1 MGIRNRLVISFA
13 GILIVVSL
21 CLSGYGYYKAT
32 QGMAGIE
39 ERLLEN
45 QITASIA
52 ASKVYIEK
60 EYGNI
65 ALDDGK
71 LVDSKGETID
81 GDFSVVDRISK
92 DMGVVSTLFAKSDD
106 DFKRVTTTVVKES
119 GERAVGT
126 FLGKDSAAFDTV
138 AKGNYFVGKA
148 KILDMPHVAGYEPL
162 TNEKGDV
169 IGILFVGISQ
179 EDADKMIDEYAGE
192 LKLWVSII
200 SIIFIAISVFLAY
213 WIGNS
218 LANPIIATVEHAK
231 KLELLDISQDVPV
244 GILKRAD
251 EVGSLAK
258 ALDHVTK
265 NLRNVLT
272 SVAESAQQ
280 VSDSAGDIKETAD
293 LSAVTAREIS
303 RTVEEIAQG
312 AMDQAANTE
321 KGSQLAMELGI
332 LMEADEQQ
340 METLMEASSQVTVIV
355 QESLPVIK
363 DLISKTEEM
372 TAETQ
377 FVYTEIEKTN
387 ESARKIGDA
396 SGLIASIAS
405 QTNLLAL
412 NAAIEAARAGEHG
425 RGFAVVAEE
434 IKKLAEQSTESTKQ
448 IDEIVKT
455 LQHNSQTA
463 VIKMAQ
469 VNSTLLEQNKTVK
482 ITEERFQ
489 EISRSNRNSEVAVS
503 NMGESTNHMGRKKDE
518 IFDALQN
525 LSAIA
530 QENAAGTEEM
540 TASIEMQHGS
550 NEAIASATNGLSK
563 LASDLSDQVKRF
575 KL

>member
-1 MGIRNRLVISFA
+1 MGIKNRLIISFT

-32 QGMAGIE
+32 QGMDGIE
-39 ERLLEN
+39 KRLLEN
-45 QITASIA
+45 QITAGIA

-60 EYGNI
+60 EYGQLV
-65 ALDDGK
+65 LDQGK
-71 LVDSKGETID
+71 LVDVNGKTID
-81 GDFSVVDRISK
+81 GDYSVVDRISK
-92 DMGVVSTLFAKSDD
+92 DMGVVSTLFVKTDG
-106 DFKRVTTTVVKES
+106 DFKRVTTTVVNES

-126 FLGKDSAAFDTV
+126 FLGKDSAAFETV
-138 AKGNYFVGKA
+138 SKGEYFVGKA

-162 TNEKGDV
+162 KDQKGEV

-179 EDADKMIDEYAGE
+179 EDADKMIGEYAGE
-192 LKLWVSII
+192 LKLWISII
-200 SIIFIAISVFLAY
+200 SVIFIALSIASAY
-213 WIGNS
+213 WIGGS
-218 LANPIIATVEHAK
+218 LANPIIATVEHAR
-231 KLELLDISQDVPV
+231 KLENLDISQDVPAA
-244 GILKRAD
+244 ILKRTD

-265 NLRNVLT
+265 NLRSVLT
-272 SVAESAQQ
+272 SVSESAQQ
-280 VSDSAGDIKETAD
+280 VSDSAEEIRGTAD
-293 LSAVTAREIS
+293 QSAVTAKEIA

-321 KGSQLAMELGI
+321 KGSQLAMELGT
-332 LMEADEQQ
+332 LMDADEQQ
-340 METLMEASSQVTVIV
+340 MEALLEASSQVTVIV
-355 QESLPVIK
+355 KESLPVIQ

-387 ESARKIGDA
+387 DSARKIGDA
-396 SGLIASIAS
+396 SGLIASIAN

-448 IDEIVKT
+448 IDEIVKA
-455 LQHNSQTA
+455 LQQNSQTA
-463 VIKMAQ
+463 VLKMTQ
-469 VNSTLLEQNKTVK
+469 VNSTLQEQNKTVK
-482 ITEERFQ
+482 ITEERFR
-489 EISRSNRNSEVAVS
+489 EISLSNRNSEVAVS
-503 NMGESTNHMGRKKDE
+503 NMGESTNQMGRKKDE
-518 IFDALQN
+518 ILDALQN

-540 TASIEMQHGS
+540 TASIEMQYGS
-550 NEAIASATNGLSK
+550 NEAIATATKGLSE
-563 LASDLSDQVKRF
+563 LAGDLSNQVKRF